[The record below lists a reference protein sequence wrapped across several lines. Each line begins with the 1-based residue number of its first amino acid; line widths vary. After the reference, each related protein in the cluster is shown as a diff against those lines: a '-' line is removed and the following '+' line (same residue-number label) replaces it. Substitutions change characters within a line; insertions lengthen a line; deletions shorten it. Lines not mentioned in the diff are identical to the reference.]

1 MAVILFGTPMS
12 SYAKSAAKS
21 AAKTGATSAPTTT
34 TGYGTAAGATNSGYQ
49 LDNIPRVVRVRGR
62 LRCPKVKLIRYRGS
76 TVRYTSRITVF
87 KGFKPR
93 LKRFERIVAKTAKE
107 VYGRAPRR
115 IRHWGGYSCRRMGTE
130 KTFISEH
137 ALGNAIDVYGFD
149 FSWVS
154 RRKAKKLNIPRK
166 MRRPF
171 RIRVKKHWKATRG
184 MGKVHARFL
193 RLLFKRLVA
202 KRNVFTVLL
211 GPGYPGH
218 ADHFH
223 FDVAPWRLVSI
234 DM

>member
-1 MAVILFGTPMS
+1 MIGKPTQLASLTAAAALIAAVWIAPAS
-12 SYAKSAAKS
+12 SFAKSATAV
-21 AAKTGATSAPTTT
+21 AP
-34 TGYGTAAGATNSGYQ
+34 AAGYP
-49 LDNIPRVVRVRGR
+49 LDNIPRMVSKRGR
-62 LRCPKVKLIRYRGS
+62 VRCPKVKLVRYRGS
-76 TVRYTSRITVF
+76 TVRYSSRITVF
-87 KGFKPR
+87 KGFKQR
-93 LKRFERIVAKTAKE
+93 LKRFERIVKQVATE
-107 VYGRAPRR
+107 VYGRAPYR
-115 IRHWGGYSCRRMGTE
+115 IRHWGGYSCRRMGTRAYRD
-130 KTFISEH
+130 FISEH

-154 RRKAKKLNIPRK
+154 RRKAKRLNIGRR

-171 RIRVKKHWKATRG
+171 RITVKKHWKATRG

-193 RLLFKRLVA
+193 RVLFKRLAA

-218 ADHFH
+218 SDHFH